1 MREVGWKLEKIGIGV
16 DFVSD
21 GIRAEMTMIKLER
34 WSSSFDVATDE
45 PNKLIRLKFG
55 R

>member
-1 MREVGWKLEKIGIGV
+1 LEKIGIGM

-21 GIRAEMTMIKLER
+21 GIRAEMMMIKLER
-34 WSSSFDVATDE
+34 WSGSFDIVTDE
-45 PNKLIRLKFG
+45 PNELIRLKFG